1 MSFNATL
8 RSAVALAALAT
19 ASAGTAYAQTPAD
32 QTPTTV
38 QTTPGTPRTSQEQ
51 LDQLTPEQQ
60 AQVKAI
66 VAQMLAEQK
75 AEADAVDQLALPP
88 PPPPTVATSWSGGS
102 PRTTEEDRIFKMNGR
117 VMYDA
122 FNISTDDLSTVNQN
136 YSRTFVRRA
145 FLGVEGQFTQN
156 WKYNIKLQFQPGADQ
171 ASSTVTTVRLC
182 QNTATNAIVQRAAC
196 ATGEADRG
204 PTVTAV
210 ATSGADTEVGF
221 DDAFIQYVLGDWEIT
236 LGQNNQVSPME
247 DRTSSLNIPFNERS
261 AYINAFGFTKIA
273 SIAVA
278 TGGGNWSAGVALQ
291 GDDFNNPESTNTGET
306 VGLEGRAT
314 WAPIYDRTPDGTT
327 VLHLGISARVR
338 DNGGG
343 PDVSGNRGP
352 GFRYR
357 ARPNTG
363 YGDRFVD
370 TGSLAFA
377 QDTFYGTEIAGQLNE
392 WGFSGEYGQLKA
404 TPQSG
409 TILGAFEPT
418 FSGGYFDIFW
428 SPTGDGRAY
437 NGKDGS
443 FSRLVPR
450 RTLGSDDGIGAIM
463 LGARYDFLDL
473 TDGTMDGG
481 EQKGFTLQAT
491 WQPLA
496 FLKFQADVSHLD
508 IERPSSPLSGTADVV
523 TIRSQIE
530 W

>member
-1 MSFNATL
+1 MSFNASL
-8 RSAVALAALAT
+8 RRTAALAVLAA
-19 ASAGTAYAQTPAD
+19 ASAAAAHA

-38 QTTPGTPRTSQEQ
+38 QTTPATPQTSQEQ
-51 LDQLTPEQQ
+51 LNQLSPEQQ

-66 VAQMLAEQK
+66 VQQMLAEQ
-75 AEADAVDQLALPP
+75 AAAAPELLPP
-88 PPPPTVATSWSGGS
+88 PPPPAPTVATSWSGGS
-102 PRTTEEDRIFKMNGR
+102 PRTTEEDRIFKINGR

-122 FNISTDDLSTVNQN
+122 FNLSTDDLAAVNQN
-136 YSRTFVRRA
+136 YTRTFVRRA

-156 WKYNIKLQFQPGADQ
+156 WKYNIKLQFAPGADQ
-171 ASSTVTTVRLC
+171 ASSTTTTVRLC
-182 QNTATNAIVQRAAC
+182 QNTTSLAVAQRATC
-196 ATGEADRG
+196 AVGETDRG
-204 PTVTAV
+204 PIVTAV
-210 ATSGADTEVGF
+210 STSGADTEVGF
-221 DDAFIQYVLGDWEIT
+221 DDAFMQYVIGDWEIT

-261 AYINAFGFTKIA
+261 GYINAFGFTKIGA
-273 SIAVA
+273 IAVT

-291 GDDFNNPESTNTGET
+291 GDDFNNPESTNTSET
-306 VGLEGRAT
+306 VGFEGRAT
-314 WAPIYDRTPDGTT
+314 WAPIYDRTPDGIT
-327 VLHLGISARVR
+327 VLHLGLNARVR

-343 PDVSGNRGP
+343 PDASGGRGP

-357 ARPNTG
+357 ARPQTG

-377 QDTFYGTEIAGQLNE
+377 QDTFYGVELAGQMNE
-392 WGFSGEYGQLKA
+392 FGFSAEYGQLQAK
-404 TPQSG
+404 PQSG
-409 TILGAFEPT
+409 TVLGAFEPT
-418 FSGGYFDIFW
+418 FQGGYLDFFW
-428 SPTGDGRAY
+428 SPTGDGRVY

-443 FSRLVPR
+443 FSRIVPK

-463 LGARYDFLDL
+463 FGARYDFLDL

-481 EQKGFTLQAT
+481 EQKGVTLQAT

-496 FLKFQADVSHLD
+496 FLKFQADWSHLD
-508 IERPSSPLSGTADVV
+508 IERPSSPLSGTADTV

>member
-1 MSFNATL
+1 MSFNASL
-8 RSAVALAALAT
+8 RRTAALAVLAA
-19 ASAGTAYAQTPAD
+19 ASAAAAHAQTPS
-32 QTPTTV
+32 TV
-38 QTTPGTPRTSQEQ
+38 QTTPATPQTSQEQ

-66 VAQMLAEQK
+66 VAQMLAEQ
-75 AEADAVDQLALPP
+75 AASAPELLPP
-88 PPPPTVATSWSGGS
+88 PPPPAPSVATSWSGGS
-102 PRTTEEDRIFKMNGR
+102 PRTTEEDRIFKINGR

-122 FNISTDDLSTVNQN
+122 FNLSTDDLAAVNQN
-136 YSRTFVRRA
+136 YTRTFVRRA

-156 WKYNIKLQFQPGADQ
+156 WKYNIKLQFAPGADQ
-171 ASSTVTTVRLC
+171 ASSTTTTVRLC
-182 QNTATNAIVQRAAC
+182 QNTTSLAVAQRATC
-196 ATGEADRG
+196 AAGETDRG
-204 PTVTAV
+204 PIVTAV
-210 ATSGADTEVGF
+210 STSGADTEVGF
-221 DDAFIQYVLGDWEIT
+221 DDAFMQYVIGDWEIT

-261 AYINAFGFTKIA
+261 GYINAFGFTKIGA
-273 SIAVA
+273 IAVN

-291 GDDFNNPESTNTGET
+291 GDDFNNPESTNTSET
-306 VGLEGRAT
+306 VGFEGRAT
-314 WAPIYDRTPDGTT
+314 WAPIYDRTPDGIT
-327 VLHLGISARVR
+327 VLHLGLNARVR

-343 PDVSGNRGP
+343 PDASGGRGP

-357 ARPNTG
+357 ARPQTG

-377 QDTFYGTEIAGQLNE
+377 QDTFYGVELAGQMNE
-392 WGFSGEYGQLKA
+392 FGFSAEYGQLQAK
-404 TPQSG
+404 PQSG
-409 TILGAFEPT
+409 TSLGAFEPT
-418 FSGGYFDIFW
+418 FQGGYFDFFW
-428 SPTGDGRAY
+428 SPTGDGRVY

-443 FSRLVPR
+443 FSRVVPK

-481 EQKGFTLQAT
+481 EQKGVTLQAT

-496 FLKFQADVSHLD
+496 FLKFQADWSHLD
-508 IERPSSPLSGTADVV
+508 IERPSSPLSGTADTV